1 MPSLPG
7 ASAAEGREVPAVREP
22 VHRSYDIRRIL
33 TVFGLLMFLAIAAVA
48 YRTMQIGGAPSA
60 AATDEQTER
69 PGARDKAPP
78 PEKKPALRE

>member
-1 MPSLPG
+1 M
-7 ASAAEGREVPAVREP
+7 
-22 VHRSYDIRRIL
+22 
-33 TVFGLLMFLAIAAVA
+33 A

-60 AATDEQTER
+60 AASDEQTER